1 MRNTLFRGLVTFV
14 CCAILLAPVQAQT
27 AVTPHTFSIGDK
39 DFLLDGKPFQI
50 RCGAIHFAR
59 IPREDWR
66 QRLQMCK
73 AMGLN
78 AVCAYLFWNFHEWEP
93 GHFDWTGQADAAEFC
108 RIAQEEGLWVILRP
122 GPYACAEWDGG
133 GLPWWLLKDPDI
145 KLRTQDPAFLNP
157 ATAWLKEVGR
167 ELGPLQITQGGPI
180 LMVQVENEYGSFGK
194 DADYMGKIR
203 QAVLDAGFKVPL
215 FACNP
220 ASNLKNG
227 LRSDLFQV
235 VNFGKNPEAG
245 FAALRAV
252 QPTGPLMCGEFYPGW
267 FDTWG
272 VEHHL
277 GDSASYLADLEYMLK
292 QGASFSIYMAHGGTS
307 FGMWSG
313 ADHPGAGFLIK
324 PDTSSYD
331 YDAPISEAGWV
342 TPKFNE
348 TRALLSKYL
357 QPGETLPEPP
367 AANPVMAIA
376 PFSLTESAPVFENL
390 PAPIAANGLHNMES
404 YDQGRGCILYRTTL
418 AAGPA
423 ATLTVG
429 QAHDFAWVYLDG
441 KQIGVWDRRYALKPV
456 ALPAH
461 AAGAQ
466 LDILVEAMGHTNYGK
481 EINDRKGLA
490 DFKISGD
497 GTIQPAQWLVYPLGL
512 DTPMLTGLK
521 WKNGSA
527 AGPAFWHGS
536 FNVEKP
542 ADTFLDLHT
551 WGKGVVWVNGHC
563 LARFWNIGPTQ
574 TAYLPGAWLKS
585 GQNEVTVLD
594 LMGPATPILAGL
606 EKPILNELHPEL
618 DFTPSP
624 KAKPIKPGTTD

>member
-1 MRNTLFRGLVTFV
+1 
-14 CCAILLAPVQAQT
+14 
-27 AVTPHTFSIGDK
+27 
-39 DFLLDGKPFQI
+39 
-50 RCGAIHFAR
+50 
-59 IPREDWR
+59 
-66 QRLQMCK
+66 
-73 AMGLN
+73 
-78 AVCAYLFWNFHEWEP
+78 
-93 GHFDWTGQADAAEFC
+93 
-108 RIAQEEGLWVILRP
+108 
-122 GPYACAEWDGG
+122 
-133 GLPWWLLKDPDI
+133 
-145 KLRTQDPAFLNP
+145 
-157 ATAWLKEVGR
+157 
-167 ELGPLQITQGGPI
+167 
-180 LMVQVENEYGSFGK
+180 
-194 DADYMGKIR
+194 
-203 QAVLDAGFKVPL
+203 
-215 FACNP
+215 
-220 ASNLKNG
+220 
-227 LRSDLFQV
+227 
-235 VNFGKNPEAG
+235 
-245 FAALRAV
+245 
-252 QPTGPLMCGEFYPGW
+252 
-267 FDTWG
+267 
-272 VEHHL
+272 
-277 GDSASYLADLEYMLK
+277 
-292 QGASFSIYMAHGGTS
+292 
-307 FGMWSG
+307 
-313 ADHPGAGFLIK
+313 
-324 PDTSSYD
+324 
-331 YDAPISEAGWV
+331 
-342 TPKFNE
+342 
-348 TRALLSKYL
+348 
-357 QPGETLPEPP
+357 
-367 AANPVMAIA
+367 
-376 PFSLTESAPVFENL
+376 
-390 PAPIAANGLHNMES
+390 MES